1 MIEWRE
7 EGVLLSA
14 RPHGEAHSIA
24 EALTVGHGRVAGL
37 VHGGQSRKK
46 AAMMQPGTQ
55 LDLSFR
61 ARSEDA
67 LGTLSAEPMRSRAHL
82 MGERRPLAALNAA
95 TALLRFALP
104 EGEAHPRLYRATMRL
119 LDGLGDAG
127 WELGYLEWEVLL
139 LEEAGFALDLS
150 RCAVTGATD
159 GLAFVSPKT
168 GRAVTEAG
176 AGGYA
181 GRLLPLPPVLRGG
194 DGGPAEVAE
203 GLRVT
208 GHFLARSL
216 GAALGRQLPEARAR
230 LLDALERD
238 GRP

>member
-1 MIEWRE
+1 MEWRE

-14 RPHGEAHSIA
+14 RPHGEAHAIA
-24 EALTVGHGRVAGL
+24 EALTEGHGRVAGL

-46 AAMMQPGTQ
+46 AAFMQPGTQ

-61 ARSEDA
+61 ARSEAA
-67 LGTLSAEPMRSRAHL
+67 LGTLGAEPVRSRAHL
-82 MGERRPLAALNAA
+82 MADRRQLTALNAA
-95 TALLRFALP
+95 LGLVRFALP
-104 EGEAHPRLYRATMRL
+104 EGEPHPRLYRATVRL

-150 RCAVTGATD
+150 RCAVTGAAE
-159 GLAFVSPKT
+159 GLVGVSPRT
-168 GRAVTEAG
+168 GRAVTAAG
-176 AGGYA
+176 AGEYA
-181 GRLLPLPPVLRGG
+181 DRLLPLPEVLRGC

-208 GHFLARSL
+208 GHFLEHSL
-216 GAALGRQLPEARAR
+216 GAAVGRPLPEARAR
-230 LLDALERD
+230 LADLMARAA
-238 GRP
+238 R